1 MMMMMINKNYK
12 KHKKYITTNMENNKT
27 NKIKT
32 SNKMKMKMMSGKHN
46 NIHKDIYKIMKVL

>member
-1 MMMMMINKNYK
+1 MMINKNYK